1 MSELRQYH
9 NEIQSR
15 ANLKKGDYCLAI
27 SEKVGKYDW
36 PTAVVKEVFKGRDGL
51 VRTVELKVKQPAN
64 EINNKGQPLKQY
76 KTIRRGI
83 ESIILLEASKE
94 ETAIQF

>member
-1 MSELRQYH
+1 MKLRNRLTDLFWKRWAREYLSELRQYH

-15 ANLKKGDYCLAI
+15 ANLKKGDHCLSA

-36 PTAVVKEVFKGRDGL
+36 PTAVVKEVSKGRDGL

-64 EINNKGQPLKQY
+64 DINNLHMQ
-76 KTIRRGI
+76 
-83 ESIILLEASKE
+83 
-94 ETAIQF
+94 